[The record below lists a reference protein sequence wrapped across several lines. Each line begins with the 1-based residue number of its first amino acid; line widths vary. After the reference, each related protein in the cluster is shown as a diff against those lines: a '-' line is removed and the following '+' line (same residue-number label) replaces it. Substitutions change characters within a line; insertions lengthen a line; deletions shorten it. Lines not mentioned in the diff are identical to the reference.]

1 MIKKQKNQTIK
12 KSENISQLEM
22 DRILVLEKIQIGIR
36 EAEDGK
42 FLTLEQAEQRL
53 SKWLK

>member
-1 MIKKQKNQTIK
+1 MIRKQKNQLIK

-22 DRILVLEKIQIGIR
+22 DRILLLEKIQIGIK